1 MCGKSFID
9 TVTVLRVIEM
19 MIHFDRNNI
28 IIDQEGSLGRVFQVT
43 KNTRI
48 FFSEYNTFV
57 LCFSVNMSNS

>member
-1 MCGKSFID
+1 MCGKSFIY
-9 TVTVLRVIEM
+9 TVTLLRVIEM
-19 MIHFDRNNI
+19 MIHFDRNI